1 MPLRA
6 FAYRLSPVELGFV
19 CGQDWLVDFSLAVGY
34 EDRRFAER
42 KARLI
47 QGQQYPCS
55 PASKV
60 FPADKQNRRIRA
72 YGLKHVSVLV
82 EAGDAGLPYEFSQGR
97 NTLPVGLRLRL
108 FDGPQLAEE

>member
-1 MPLRA
+1 MVFFR
-6 FAYRLSPVELGFV
+6 PV
-19 CGQDWLVDFSLAVGY
+19 GQ
-34 EDRRFAER
+34 EDRRLPHFQSH
-42 KARLI
+42 LV
-47 QGQQYPCS
+47 QGQQHPGS
-55 PASKV
+55 SASAV

-97 NTLPVGLRLRL
+97 NTLPVGLRLRV